1 MEPMTAALIL
11 AGVGAGVGY
20 LGGERQKK
28 AQEKAQEQFRKDTAE
43 QERKA
48 LIASAYGLG
57 GVAPAQM
64 QAPTAD
70 PLMTAMQG
78 GLAGAQFATM
88 NPNLWGGG
96 GATAGGAGLT
106 GVPDVD
112 TAKILAQQDAGRQ
125 LAAQQSLR
133 TPDYY
138 GMDLSTT
145 FDPTRTRM

>member
-20 LGGERQKK
+20 LGGERQRK

-70 PLMTAMQG
+70 PLMGWWWSNGCTRWWSW
-78 GLAGAQFATM
+78 TD
-88 NPNLWGGG
+88 W
-96 GATAGGAGLT
+96 
-106 GVPDVD
+106 
-112 TAKILAQQDAGRQ
+112 
-125 LAAQQSLR
+125 
-133 TPDYY
+133 
-138 GMDLSTT
+138 ST
-145 FDPTRTRM
+145 